1 MAAYILQRYFS
12 LTLAFIQSI
21 KNISCQKINVS
32 EQMDVDEFLASFF
45 DQIEKEL
52 KA

>member
-1 MAAYILQRYFS
+1 MDP
-12 LTLAFIQSI
+12 TPFIESI
-21 KNISCQKINVS
+21 RDNIGEKINVR
-32 EQMDVDEFLASFF
+32 EQMDVDEFLSAFL